1 MAGAHFALLFLLA
14 VIPGH
19 RTYEYEEPY
28 FPYDLLGPE
37 LPGDLEIQ
45 DFCDSVKT
53 QFLKQSKVRAKKYQ
67 VVSYKE
73 NISAGMIYYVKVWL
87 GGIQYA
93 HLRIYKPLPY
103 TGLKPSLDGFQ
114 LGKRRRDPIDYIKTL

>member
-14 VIPGH
+14 IIAEH
-19 RTYEYEEPY
+19 RTY
-28 FPYDLLGPE
+28 GQ
-37 LPGDLEIQ
+37 LPGGQSPEKPRDKEVQ
-45 DFCDSVKT
+45 DICDSVKA
-53 QFLKQSKVRAKKYQ
+53 QFMEQSKVNTSIFY
-67 VVSYKE
+67 VVSYKTQVV
-73 NISAGMIYYVKVWL
+73 AGINYFVKVWL